1 VRNLT
6 EEQIKE
12 MLNLVG
18 DQEIQNNQIKKA
30 QFSLL
35 QYTPI
40 EDVKEDISI
49 LNGIQLEL
57 EVELGSTLMNLREVI
72 NLSEGE
78 VITLD
83 KIAGDTVDLRANKQW
98 LAYGEVLVLN
108 EVLGI
113 RISAFNKDGDFPV
126 RSVK

>member
-1 VRNLT
+1 MRNLT

-18 DQEIQNNQIKKA
+18 DQEIGNKQIKKA
-30 QFSLL
+30 QFSML
-35 QYTPI
+35 QSEPV
-40 EDVKEDISI
+40 EDVKEEINF
-49 LNGIQLEL
+49 LNGVQLEL
-57 EVELGSTLMNLREVI
+57 EAELGSVPLKLRDVI
-72 NLSEGE
+72 NLHEGQ

-113 RISAFNKDGDFPV
+113 RINSFNKDEEFSTRG
-126 RSVK
+126 VK

>member
-1 VRNLT
+1 MRNLT

-18 DQEIQNNQIKKA
+18 DQEIENNQIKKA
-30 QFSLL
+30 QFSML
-35 QYTPI
+35 QSEPV
-40 EDVKEDISI
+40 EDVKEDINI
-49 LNGIQLEL
+49 LNGVQLEL
-57 EVELGSTLMNLREVI
+57 EAELGSTPLKLRDVI
-72 NLSEGE
+72 NLYEGQ

-113 RISAFNKDGDFPV
+113 RINSFNKDEEISARG
-126 RSVK
+126 VK

>member
-49 LNGIQLEL
+49 LNEIQLEL
-57 EVELGSTLMNLREVI
+57 EVELGSTQVNLREVI
-72 NLSEGE
+72 NLYEGE

-83 KIAGDTVDLRANKQW
+83 RIAGDTVDLRANKQW

>member
-1 VRNLT
+1 MRNLT

-57 EVELGSTLMNLREVI
+57 EVELGSTLLNLREVI
-72 NLSEGE
+72 NLCEGE

>member
-1 VRNLT
+1 MRNLT
-6 EEQIKE
+6 EDQIKK

-30 QFSLL
+30 RFSLL
-35 QYTPI
+35 QYTPV
-40 EDVKEDISI
+40 EDAKEDISI
-49 LNGIQLEL
+49 LNDIPLEL
-57 EVELGSTLMNLREVI
+57 EVELGSTLLNLREVI
-72 NLSEGE
+72 NLYEGE

-83 KIAGDTVDLRANKQW
+83 RIAGDTVDLRANKQW

-113 RISAFNKDGDFPV
+113 RISSFNKDGDFFG
-126 RSVK
+126 RGVK

>member
-6 EEQIKE
+6 EDQIKK

-30 QFSLL
+30 RFSLL
-35 QYTPI
+35 QYTPV
-40 EDVKEDISI
+40 EDAKEDISI
-49 LNGIQLEL
+49 LNEIPLEL
-57 EVELGSTLMNLREVI
+57 EVELGSTLLNLREVI
-72 NLSEGE
+72 NLYEGE

-83 KIAGDTVDLRANKQW
+83 RIAGDTVDLRANKQW

-113 RISAFNKDGDFPV
+113 RISSFNKDGDFSG
-126 RSVK
+126 RGVK

>member
-6 EEQIKE
+6 EDQIKK

-30 QFSLL
+30 RFSLL
-35 QYTPI
+35 QYTPV
-40 EDVKEDISI
+40 EDAKEDISI
-49 LNGIQLEL
+49 LNEIPLEL
-57 EVELGSTLMNLREVI
+57 EVELGSTLLNLREVI
-72 NLSEGE
+72 NLHEGE

-83 KIAGDTVDLRANKQW
+83 RIAGDTVDLRANKQW

-113 RISAFNKDGDFPV
+113 RISSFNKDGDFSG
-126 RSVK
+126 RGVK

>member
-1 VRNLT
+1 MRNLT

-49 LNGIQLEL
+49 LNGIQLDL

-72 NLSEGE
+72 NLCEGE

-113 RISAFNKDGDFPV
+113 RISALNKDGDFTV

>member
-6 EEQIKE
+6 EDQIKK

-30 QFSLL
+30 RFSLL
-35 QYTPI
+35 QYTPV
-40 EDVKEDISI
+40 EDAKEDISI
-49 LNGIQLEL
+49 LNEIPLEL
-57 EVELGSTLMNLREVI
+57 EVELGSTLLNLREVI
-72 NLSEGE
+72 NLHEGE

-83 KIAGDTVDLRANKQW
+83 RIAGDTVDLRANKQW

-113 RISAFNKDGDFPV
+113 RVSSFNKDGDFSG
-126 RSVK
+126 RGVK

>member
-6 EEQIKE
+6 EDQIKK

-30 QFSLL
+30 RFSLL
-35 QYTPI
+35 QYTPV
-40 EDVKEDISI
+40 EDAKEDISV
-49 LNGIQLEL
+49 LNEIPLEL
-57 EVELGSTLMNLREVI
+57 EVELGSTLLNLREVI
-72 NLSEGE
+72 NLHEGE

-83 KIAGDTVDLRANKQW
+83 RIAGDTVDLRANKQW

-113 RISAFNKDGDFPV
+113 RVSSFNKDGDFSG
-126 RSVK
+126 RGVK